1 MGKYYI
7 GFDAGTQSVKVALYS
22 LDMEMIAEASHPTEI
37 SYPHPGWAELHVDQY
52 VEALKAGLKDVVKLA
67 TEKGVDLHDIRAI
80 FGDGI
85 ICGITGIDEDGNALT
100 AHINYMDSRT
110 AEDAQE
116 LTDKGYTIWAEETGN
131 PTPNCMFP
139 AMFARWF
146 LKNSKE
152 FQERGKKFVHNAPY
166 MLMKL
171 AGLKAEDAFIDWGAM
186 SGWGLGYNVY
196 KKEWS
201 KEQLDILGIDPSYMP
216 KIVKPWDIV
225 GNLTEEMAREV
236 GLPAG
241 IPICAG
247 AGDTMESMIGCGLTG
262 AGQAADVAGTAA
274 MFCVATDGI
283 VPSLSKP
290 GSGLIFNSGTLPD
303 TYFYWGY
310 IRTGGLAL
318 RWFRDNIC
326 DKIDDNTYY
335 DQLSDR
341 AAKIPVGSNGTLFLP
356 YLTGGNEDIANASG
370 AFLNVSANTDQATLW
385 RSVLEAIGYEYMRV
399 TDTYRAGGVK
409 LDKITITE
417 GGSRSELWNQIKADM
432 LNSEV
437 KTLKKAGGAITT
449 NIAVAAYAVGDVDDL
464 QKAAQ
469 DTLEIKKIYKPNPDN
484 TKYYRK
490 VYELRDH
497 LIRTDLSPAFDQL
510 QKIQN

>member
-1 MGKYYI
+1 MSKYYI
-7 GFDAGTQSVKVALYS
+7 GFDAGTQSVKVVLYS
-22 LDMEMIAEASHPTEI
+22 LDMEMIAETSHPTYLY
-37 SYPHPGWAELHVDQY
+37 YPHPDWCEMKVDEY
-52 VEALKAGLKDVVKLA
+52 FDSLKLGLKDIVKQA
-67 TEKGVDLHDIRAI
+67 NEKGVDLKDVRAI

-85 ICGITGIDEDGNALT
+85 ICGITGIDEDGNSIT
-100 AHINYMDSRT
+100 PYINYMDSRT
-110 AEDAQE
+110 AEDAKQ
-116 LTDKGYTIWAEETGN
+116 LTEKGYKIWAEETGN

-152 FQERGKKFVHNAPY
+152 FQEKGKKFVHNAPY

-171 AGLKAEDAFIDWGAM
+171 AGLKAKDAFIDWGAM
-186 SGWGLGYNVY
+186 SGWGLGYNIY

-216 KIVKPWDIV
+216 RILKPWDII
-225 GNLTEEMAREV
+225 GHLTEEIAAEV

-262 AGQAADVAGTAA
+262 ADQAADVAGTCA
-274 MFCVATDGI
+274 MFCVATNGI

-318 RWFRDNIC
+318 RWFRDNVC
-326 DKIDDNTYY
+326 DKVDDSAYY
-335 DQLSDR
+335 DELSER
-341 AAKIPVGSNGTLFLP
+341 ASKVPVGSNGTLFLP

-370 AFLNVSANTDQATLW
+370 AFLNVSSSTDQAVLW
-385 RSVLEAIGYEYMRV
+385 RSVLESIGYEYIGV
-399 TDTYRAGGVK
+399 TDTYRAGGVP
-409 LDKITITE
+409 LEEITVTE

-432 LNSEV
+432 LNSEI
-437 KTLKKAGGAITT
+437 KTLKKAGGAVTT

-464 QKAAQ
+464 QKAVQ
-469 DTLEIKKIYKPNPDN
+469 DTLEIKKIYKPNPEN
-484 TKYYRK
+484 TKYYREI
-490 VYELRDH
+490 YNLRNH
-497 LIRTDLSPAFDQL
+497 LIREDMSDAFDQL
-510 QKIQN
+510 TKIRK